1 MALRKIGSGER
12 EADKYLLTPKSS
24 TLSQNSCLCIQESTA
39 AAEDPFSLAQ
49 QMLEEQTVRV
59 ALINMDASI
68 TGRIPA
74 FAGSFASVSTLCH
87 NCHTRQTGKGPGDG
101 LSPSNCQT
109 LQHNATSVLFLAH
122 TSLMLQNLLLELA

>member
-1 MALRKIGSGER
+1 MALRKIGSGKR
-12 EADKYLLTPKSS
+12 GADKSLLTRKSPN
-24 TLSQNSCLCIQESTA
+24 LSQNSCFCIQESTA
-39 AAEDPFSLAQ
+39 TAEDPFSLAE
-49 QMLEEQTVRV
+49 QMLEEQTVRA

-68 TGRIPA
+68 SGRIPA
-74 FAGSFASVSTLCH
+74 FAGLFASVSVLCH

-122 TSLMLQNLLLELA
+122 TSPMLQNLLLELA

>member
-74 FAGSFASVSTLCH
+74 FAGSFASVSTLSASVS
-87 NCHTRQTGKGPGDG
+87 TITVTQGRQERAQGMD
-101 LSPSNCQT
+101 
-109 LQHNATSVLFLAH
+109 
-122 TSLMLQNLLLELA
+122 